1 MVKGPGPRKTSPFR
15 KDGRL
20 RASVRALPEDNSA
33 PGAAAYRERR
43 GSSPPV
49 QARKRFFGSSLL
61 YNPRCHNCIQD
72 QKKENHSPPA
82 PAPATA
88 HRKPFHPPPATEN
101 HSRPAPALA
110 RPPAPLLSPEM
121 LPQVAHATHV
131 VCTTPVQWAPKL
143 MTLPRPPPFAS
154 VTVADTHAQQVQ
166 VLEDS
171 IAHTF
176 AALMAPIP
184 ARTPTSTEEPSA
196 SAVEQGPS
204 NASPPP

>member
-1 MVKGPGPRKTSPFR
+1 MVKGPGPRKTSPFW

-61 YNPRCHNCIQD
+61 YNPRCHTCIQD
-72 QKKENHSPPA
+72 QKMENHSPPA
-82 PAPATA
+82 PAP
-88 HRKPFHPPPATEN
+88 
-101 HSRPAPALA
+101 A

-143 MTLPRPPPFAS
+143 MNLPRPPPVAS
-154 VTVADTHAQQVQ
+154 VTVADAHAQRVQ

-184 ARTPTSTEEPSA
+184 ARTPTSTEKPSA